1 MDGGLTYGCTQ
12 SFQVES
18 AVPGGPRFP
27 NEALRCAAAYSVV
40 KRAVG
45 DREIDSRQ
53 AGCAT
58 PRRPARPPQK
68 GELGIRGGALA
79 GQIPGVQDAQSP
91 LERAEEEQR
100 ISRRTKALWTGKSFV
115 ASRRRGGSGL
125 GESLRIGQ
133 RAPRKARPGIEEG
146 IATGA
151 SEVGRRVRGLAE
163 QAPTV
168 RRRSAEA
175 TVRVVK
181 RAGLRFPWAATRG
194 RARSTKSRD
203 DEPERGGYGCS
214 LTECREAETAQTYL
228 RSRSPGLLQGGSTV
242 RDLARAI
249 LPVRV
254 RRPRD

>member
-40 KRAVG
+40 ERAVG

-58 PRRPARPPQK
+58 PRKAGSGFTPLNKAAR
-68 GELGIRGGALA
+68 LGIRGGALA
-79 GQIPGVQDAQSP
+79 GQIPGVQDARSP
-91 LERAEEEQR
+91 LERVEEEQR

-115 ASRRRGGSGL
+115 ASRRRSGSGL

-151 SEVGRRVRGLAE
+151 SEVGRRVRGSVE

-175 TVRVVK
+175 AVRVVK
-181 RAGLRFPWAATRG
+181 RAGLRFLRAATRG

-228 RSRSPGLLQGGSTV
+228 
-242 RDLARAI
+242 
-249 LPVRV
+249 
-254 RRPRD
+254 